1 MSYSQ
6 ELLAEFMEKTGRNI
20 SETAEY
26 LEMLQPNVSKVKKGD
41 KRFSNDQLV
50 RIAEALE
57 IRPEIVLIKSNMDKS
72 KSAKER
78 EAWVKLLTSTA
89 ASLVMMITPV
99 MMIAYNVYYVKL

>member
-6 ELLAEFMEKTGRNI
+6 ELLKDFMEKTGKNV
-20 SETAEY
+20 SETAAF
-26 LEMLQPNVSKVKKGD
+26 LGMLQPNVSRVRKGEL
-41 KRFSNDQLV
+41 RFTNEQLV
-50 RIAEALE
+50 TLAEALE

-72 KSAKER
+72 KSKKER

-99 MMIAYNVYYVKL
+99 MMIAYNVYYVKS